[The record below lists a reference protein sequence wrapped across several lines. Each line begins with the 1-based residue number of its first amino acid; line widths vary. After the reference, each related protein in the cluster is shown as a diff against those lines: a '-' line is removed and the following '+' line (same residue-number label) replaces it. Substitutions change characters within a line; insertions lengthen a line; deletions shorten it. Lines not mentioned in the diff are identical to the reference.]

1 MQLLICMYQK
11 HYILIQSHSS
21 VLLQFLAARVVPVKL
36 PTPCINLTS
45 LSIRLN
51 FNDLTEISVVLCMLK
66 SSPNLQNFGM
76 FVSNLLP

>member
-45 LSIRLN
+45 LSIPKLQRL
-51 FNDLTEISVVLCMLK
+51 DR
-66 SSPNLQNFGM
+66 NFGC
-76 FVSNLLP
+76 SLHAQKLA